1 MKVLKGK
8 PTAALL
14 ALGGVIYVVLLA
26 VALIWFHLSPD
37 IVLALTLGGIAV
49 PLFSLR
55 PMVGIHA
62 FLMTLYVENSF
73 GENVLL
79 MKAIGVMILVGWL
92 LNVAI
97 RRTIRLNLT
106 PLIVVAL
113 LFVTWCGITTI
124 FAEDSREAILRTFQ
138 FVQLAI
144 AALMFSSVLDSTPK
158 IRAVCV
164 DIVVWTCVA
173 TLIAIGMYYLGITP
187 IAMGFVHNRN
197 LLALYINIAIVCAY
211 VLYQAIQNP
220 AGKIIVLS
228 TFPIFFLGVALTLS
242 RTGLITLVLTL
253 VILWLRLARDRG
265 VFAIGSTLAVL
276 CAISF
281 MLPDAFWKRAD
292 SILPAIERQEDTF
305 GLRVKIWKVG
315 LEMFRDH
322 PITGVGA
329 GNFLSSFSRYAHGHF
344 LWRHLSP
351 HNGFVGVASETGAV
365 GLALFVLILWFA
377 MATARRAIR
386 AGAVA
391 REQQVKYFAVV
402 AEVSVLAQI
411 VGCFSGDGESLK
423 LLWIMFGI
431 ALSLDR
437 MGREALERRAIAS
450 TTFRREPKPIDA
462 PAWGL
467 VR

>member
-113 LFVTWCGITTI
+113 LFVTWCGITTL

-187 IAMGFVHNRN
+187 IAMGFVYNRN

-253 VILWLRLARDRG
+253 VILWLRLAREKG

-292 SILPAIERQEDTF
+292 TIVPAIERQEDTF

-315 LEMFRDH
+315 LKMFRDH

-329 GNFLSSFSRYAHGHF
+329 GNFLLAFSRYAHGHF

-351 HNGFVGVASETGAV
+351 HNGFVGISSETGAV

-386 AGAVA
+386 DGALA
-391 REQQVKYFAVV
+391 NELQVKYFAVV
-402 AEVSVLAQI
+402 AEVSILVQI
-411 VGCFSGDGESLK
+411 VGCFSGDGEALK

-437 MGREALERRAIAS
+437 MGREALQRRAFSS
-450 TTFRREPKPIDA
+450 TALSRDPTPMDA